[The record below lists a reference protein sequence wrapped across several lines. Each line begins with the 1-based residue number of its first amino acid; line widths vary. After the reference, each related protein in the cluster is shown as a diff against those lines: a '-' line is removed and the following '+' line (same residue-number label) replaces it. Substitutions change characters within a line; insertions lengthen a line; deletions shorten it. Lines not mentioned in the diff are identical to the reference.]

1 MEVKLQFGS
10 WFVNHWLRWG
20 KSVDWINIIFPH
32 SSKECWHAHS
42 CVGTNCCM
50 ELKLQFG
57 TWSVKRWLRWQ
68 KSMDWMNSR
77 PFFPFYDRV
86 LFTDRG
92 FSFLLHTSDQGR
104 QTKSLCRTVNLVE
117 NRRIIGDTFVKVA
130 DKTANDLNLTWDN
143 LLLEQGSYDGFSL
156 NTKVLQLLFRV
167 FLAIN
172 IQADPKS
179 NDSFSY
185 KCLALR
191 LATSS

>member
-143 LLLEQGSYDGFSL
+143 LLLEQGVNLFFGVYYCLIFNVIISRFSL
-156 NTKVLQLLFRV
+156 NTKLILKATTV
-167 FLAIN
+167 
-172 IQADPKS
+172 
-179 NDSFSY
+179 
-185 KCLALR
+185 
-191 LATSS
+191 LATNV

>member
-1 MEVKLQFGS
+1 
-10 WFVNHWLRWG
+10 
-20 KSVDWINIIFPH
+20 
-32 SSKECWHAHS
+32 
-42 CVGTNCCM
+42 M

-57 TWSVKRWLRWQ
+57 TWSVKLWLRWQ

-143 LLLEQGSYDGFSL
+143 LLLEQGVNLFFGVYCTVIFRLQVFTKYQVSNGF
-156 NTKVLQLLFRV
+156 NRVECMIFR
-167 FLAIN
+167 F
-172 IQADPKS
+172 KS
-179 NDSFSY
+179 IYVPELKLYS
-185 KCLALR
+185 
-191 LATSS
+191 